1 MKIRLGFVTNSSS
14 SSFIVSRDAISKERL
29 LEMLIEMA
37 NEELRQNHEDYVGCF
52 PGYYTKE
59 DIEDNSSA
67 VGHFHIYEYDKYD
80 EADLWYDPITTE
92 YENVYVIDNNS
103 CIRYQWDVIENIL
116 DKYGLP
122 LIYGYCD

>member
-14 SSFIVSRDAISKERL
+14 SSFIVSRDVISKERL

-37 NEELRQNHEDYVGCF
+37 NEELRQDYEDYGGGF
-52 PGYYTKE
+52 PDYYTKE
-59 DIEDNSSA
+59 DIKDNSSA
-67 VGHFHIYEYDKYD
+67 VGHFHIHEYDKYD
-80 EADLWYDPITTE
+80 EEDFWYDPI
-92 YENVYVIDNNS
+92 ENVYVIDNNC

>member
-14 SSFIVSRDAISKERL
+14 SSFIVSRDVISKERL

-37 NEELRQNHEDYVGCF
+37 NEELRQDYEDYGGGF
-52 PGYYTKE
+52 PDYYTKE
-59 DIEDNSSA
+59 DIKDNSSA
-67 VGHFHIYEYDKYD
+67 VGHFHIHEYDKYD
-80 EADLWYDPITTE
+80 EADFWYDPI
-92 YENVYVIDNNS
+92 ENVYVIDNNC